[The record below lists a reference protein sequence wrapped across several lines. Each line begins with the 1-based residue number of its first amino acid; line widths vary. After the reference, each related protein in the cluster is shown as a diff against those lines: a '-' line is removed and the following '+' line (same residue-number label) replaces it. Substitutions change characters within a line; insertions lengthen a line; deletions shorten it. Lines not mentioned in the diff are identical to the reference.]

1 MPEAQG
7 VGLER
12 GKEGWR
18 EGGKEG
24 RRERSLRRRD
34 ETGTFL
40 DL

>member
-24 RRERSLRRRD
+24 KKPE
-34 ETGTFL
+34 EEG
-40 DL
+40 